1 MIKKNPEID
10 DNDDIFE
17 SRLRVG
23 EIIKTMLRELA
34 VTELRDVSF
43 LSKYIRNQSLLLL
56 EKKKKLKEIIEK
68 YSSHQEEFT

>member
-1 MIKKNPEID
+1 MD

-23 EIIKTMLRELA
+23 EIIKTMIRELA

-43 LSKYIRNQSLLLL
+43 MSKYIRNQSLLLL
-56 EKKKKLKEIIEK
+56 ERKKKLKEIIEK
-68 YSSHQEEFT
+68 YSTRYQDSI

>member
-1 MIKKNPEID
+1 MD

-23 EIIKTMLRELA
+23 EIIKNMIRELA
-34 VTELRDVSF
+34 TTELRDISF
-43 LSKYIRNQSLLLL
+43 LSNYMCHRSSVLM

-68 YSSHQEEFT
+68 YSTRYQDSI

>member
-1 MIKKNPEID
+1 MD

-23 EIIKTMLRELA
+23 EIIKNMIRELA
-34 VTELRDVSF
+34 VTELRDISF
-43 LSKYIRNQSLLLL
+43 LTNYMFHRSLLLL

-68 YSSHQEEFT
+68 YSTRHQDST

>member
-1 MIKKNPEID
+1 MD

-23 EIIKTMLRELA
+23 EIIKNMIRELA

-43 LSKYIRNQSLLLL
+43 LSNYMCHRSSLLL

-68 YSSHQEEFT
+68 YSIRHRDSI